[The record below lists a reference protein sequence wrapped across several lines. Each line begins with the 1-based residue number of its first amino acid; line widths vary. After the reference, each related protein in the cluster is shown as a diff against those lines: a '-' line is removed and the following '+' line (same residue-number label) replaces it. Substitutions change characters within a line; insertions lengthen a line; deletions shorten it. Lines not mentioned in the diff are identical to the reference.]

1 MPNARGKN
9 PLLLYSTKKMYPFKK
24 IKACFSGYRGFTFR
38 QNTASE
44 NLLAY
49 IISRVTLTCTLAN
62 RYVKMTSI
70 NPVNISLKQVDQS
83 GHLQNAAFFGLN

>member
-9 PLLLYSTKKMYPFKK
+9 PLLLYSTKKMYTFFFKV
-24 IKACFSGYRGFTFR
+24 ACFSGYRGFAFR
-38 QNTASE
+38 QSTASE

-62 RYVKMTSI
+62 RYVKMTNI

>member
-9 PLLLYSTKKMYPFKK
+9 PLLLYSTKKMYPLKK
-24 IKACFSGYRGFTFR
+24 IKPCFSGYRGFTFR

-62 RYVKMTSI
+62 RYVKMTYI

>member
-1 MPNARGKN
+1 MRVGKTHSCCI
-9 PLLLYSTKKMYPFKK
+9 LLRKCIRLKKV
-24 IKACFSGYRGFTFR
+24 ACFSGYRGFTFR

-62 RYVKMTSI
+62 RYVKMTYI